1 MRNPR
6 FLVALVVLLGLG
18 AFGCQS
24 ASDKPG
30 DKPTG
35 EPPSA
40 DASEPKPA
48 DATSDA
54 PKPELASLPSE
65 LKHAGFEYYGLNNAN
80 AVELEI
86 VSGTQV
92 HTGTQT
98 TTLEKIEDG
107 KATFHV
113 DRTGGL
119 AMLGSGDYSLEKDGV
134 YAIASSLGTISRSI
148 ELPADVAPGKS
159 WTVDFKLEA
168 SGGSNLQYN
177 ATMKAVAIEKV
188 KTKAGTFDAI
198 RIESAGPGTHSDKP
212 IQMTMKGWYAKG
224 EGAVKME
231 MTIKDE
237 TGQTNST
244 TIERVK

>member
-6 FLVALVVLLGLG
+6 ILLALVAVFGLG
-18 AFGCQS
+18 AYGCQPS
-24 ASDKPG
+24 SDKPG
-30 DKPTG
+30 DRPATEASSAEGG
-35 EPPSA
+35 EA
-40 DASEPKPA
+40 KPA
-48 DATSDA
+48 ETTNEA
-54 PKPELASLPSE
+54 PKPNLAGLPAD
-65 LKHAGFEYYGLNNAN
+65 LKHAGYEYYGLNNASP
-80 AVELEI
+80 VELEI

-107 KATFHV
+107 KASFHV

-134 YAIASSLGTISRSI
+134 YAVGSSLGTVSRSI
-148 ELPADVAPGKS
+148 ELPADVAPGKT

-168 SGGSNLQYN
+168 SGSDLQYK
-177 ATMKAVAIEKV
+177 ATMKAVAVEKV

-198 RIESAGPGTHSDKP
+198 RIESAGPGTHNGKP
-212 IQMTMKGWYAKG
+212 IKMTMKGWYAKG
-224 EGAVKME
+224 QGAVKME
-231 MTIKDE
+231 MTITDE
-237 TGQTNST
+237 TGKTNST